1 MLSLPEWA
9 RKRAPFFW
17 LGVRTALA
25 VVLAIGVAL
34 SMDWQRPQWAG
45 IAVIS
50 ISQDSEAATLGKGRL
65 RLAATL
71 GAALCAIT
79 LIALFPQDRWGFFM
93 ALSLYVGLCGYHM
106 LASRHGYAWRVA
118 AYVCPVIAISAGS
131 IDAVNDFATALE
143 RFLENLTGVASIVL
157 IALLA
162 GTRGNRQVFER
173 YIRDLAGKLAD
184 LIGRVV
190 AMVRAEARGQPSP
203 PETLADLRAALG
215 RFEVLLLPAIDESSR
230 IARQRGGWRSVQQ
243 RFGELLDSLAG
254 WRLTLLRL
262 GPHGTTTSLNAH
274 LAEALTLQHRL
285 ERMAGATVG
294 AGDGVAEGAK
304 GGDFEAFTPME
315 SLALRPAAPSAGDRA
330 ALSLALQQLR
340 RVEQSTTAL
349 EHLLGSLAQD
359 PRDQAAIPSPAPGPW
374 TLDPDRLKVAIRMAL
389 GIWIAALLWMF
400 VPDLPGGVGL
410 ITLTAVFSAVLAL
423 AGMRA
428 QQLLP
433 AVLIALLPAGVVY
446 VSVLPKLE
454 GYAQL
459 ALLLILYIV
468 TVFVVTGEQRA
479 LRTLAIDF
487 MLITFGITNQ
497 QTFNFIGFLDRTVAI
512 VIACGIIA
520 VLQEIPWSSMPERQ
534 YLEAL
539 ARLRRTVAAMHGL
552 LLAPVQAHHR
562 LRRMVW
568 QQRLLF
574 LKEELRRLPASMDQ
588 ISRSSK
594 FSRFGLSAQ
603 TIATVNQAAW
613 SASLLLLELQ
623 RLSGR
628 PEAHQ
633 LAVEAV
639 RALAGTLDQLKL
651 DDGERGWE
659 RLCSLLALI
668 EQNAM
673 EAYPALAA
681 VARGLTESMQQ
692 LTDFQQSVRNRTVTI
707 TPMIPAQ

>member
-9 RKRAPFFW
+9 RKRAPYFW
-17 LGVRTALA
+17 LGLRTALA

-45 IAVIS
+45 IAVMS

-71 GAALCAIT
+71 GAAVCAIT
-79 LIALFPQDRWGFFM
+79 MIALFPQDRWGFFA

-131 IDAVNDFATALE
+131 VDAVNDFATALE
-143 RFLENLTGVASIVL
+143 RFLENLTGVACIVL

-162 GTRGNRQVFER
+162 GTRGNRQLFEG

-190 AMVRAEARGQPSP
+190 AMVRAEAKGQPDP
-203 PETLADLRAALG
+203 PETLAELRAAFA
-215 RFEVLLLPAIDESSR
+215 RFEVLLLPAIDESAR

-254 WRLTLLRL
+254 WRLTLRQL
-262 GPHGTTTSLNAH
+262 GTVGSTTSLDAH
-274 LAEALTLQHRL
+274 LAEAQALQRRL
-285 ERMAGATVG
+285 ERLADATEGVSE
-294 AGDGVAEGAK
+294 GDKA
-304 GGDFEAFTPME
+304 ME
-315 SLALRPAAPSAGDRA
+315 PPALRPAAPSASDRA
-330 ALSLALQQLR
+330 ALSLAMQQLQ

-349 EHLLGSLAQD
+349 EQLFARLAQD
-359 PRDQAAIPSPAPGPW
+359 PRDQAPIPSPAPQPW
-374 TLDPDRLKVAIRMAL
+374 TLNPERLKVAVRMAL
-389 GIWIAALLWMF
+389 GIWVAALLWIF
-400 VPDLPGGVGL
+400 VPDLPGGTGL

-433 AVLIALLPAGVVY
+433 AVLIALVPAGILY
-446 VSVLPKLE
+446 VTVLPKLE
-454 GYAQL
+454 GYTQL
-459 ALLLILYIV
+459 ATLLILYIL
-468 TVFVVTGEQRA
+468 TTFVVTGQQRS
-479 LRTLAIDF
+479 LRTLSIDF

-520 VLQEIPWSSMPERQ
+520 LLQEIPWSSKPEHQ

-539 ARLRRTVAAMHGL
+539 ARLRRIVAAMHAL
-552 LLAPVQAHHR
+552 LLAPVQAHDR
-562 LRRMVW
+562 LRRMW
-568 QQRLLF
+568 RQQRLVF
-574 LKEELRRLPASMDQ
+574 LREELRHLPASMDQ
-588 ISRSSK
+588 ISRSAK
-594 FSRFGLSAQ
+594 LTRFGHSTQ

-633 LAVEAV
+633 LAVEA
-639 RALAGTLDQLKL
+639 AQELAGTMEQLKL
-651 DDGERGWE
+651 TEGEHGWE
-659 RLCSLLALI
+659 RLVSLLKLM
-668 EQNAM
+668 ETNAM

-692 LTDFQQSVRNRTVTI
+692 LTVFQQSVRNGTVTI